1 MNTITAAY
9 TKNLTVPQN
18 AQDSSEWGG
27 SGGSWSFVDPGLD
40 LGAAPADGAAAC
52 AAEADR
58 RGEVAALDAPPNRRA
73 A

>member
-1 MNTITAAY
+1 MTRDMSKKA
-9 TKNLTVPQN
+9 QN
-18 AQDSSEWGG
+18 AQDSSAWGG